1 MRKLLAGVILSIAL
15 LFNMTAAFA
24 VNPSVETYFEDAQ
37 LESGIIKAAYHSE
50 TGKKLKIMVEKDGK
64 TIYYN
69 LRNDGMAESF
79 PLQFGNGD
87 YKVNIME
94 NVEGNKYKYLLTENI
109 KLDMEDQKSVY
120 LASIQNINWNQ
131 EMAAIKKAEELTKGL
146 VGDQEKVKAIYDY
159 IVNNVKYD
167 YDKLSKLPTDYLPDI
182 DTTIET
188 NKGICYD
195 YASTF
200 AAMLRSVGIPAKLV
214 KGYAKGVNG
223 YHAWNEVY
231 NSKTGLWEIFDTTID
246 AQMKAAKVKY
256 GMIKESNVYSEVNE
270 Y

>member
-1 MRKLLAGVILSIAL
+1 MRKLLAAVILSLSL

-24 VNPSVETYFEDAQ
+24 VNPTIESVFEDAQ
-37 LESGIIKAAYHSE
+37 FESGIIKAAYHSE
-50 TGKKLKIMVEKDGK
+50 TGKMLKIMVDKDGK

-69 LRNDGMAESF
+69 LRNDGMVESF

-87 YKVNIME
+87 YKISIME
-94 NVEGNKYKYLLTENI
+94 NVGGNKYKYLYTKNY
-109 KLDMEDQKSVY
+109 KLDMENQNNVY
-120 LASIQNINWNQ
+120 LASIQNINWN
-131 EMAAIKKAEELTKGL
+131 EDMAAIKKAKELTKGL
-146 VGDQEKVKAIYDY
+146 MGDQEKVKAIYDY
-159 IVNNVKYD
+159 IVNNFKYD

-182 DTTIET
+182 NTTLAT

-231 NSKTGLWEIFDTTID
+231 NSKTGLWETFDTTID
-246 AQMKAAKVKY
+246 AQKKAAKVKY
-256 GMIKESNVYSEVNE
+256 SMIKESNVFSKVNE